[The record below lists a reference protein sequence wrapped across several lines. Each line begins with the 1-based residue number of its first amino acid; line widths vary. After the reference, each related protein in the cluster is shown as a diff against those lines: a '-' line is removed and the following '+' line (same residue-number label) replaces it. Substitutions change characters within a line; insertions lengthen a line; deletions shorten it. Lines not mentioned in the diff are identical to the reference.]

1 MSSDLF
7 LVLPS
12 NSNLNLYQN
21 NTLSDFTIHFQRNLP
36 IDSTYEV
43 ALQEI
48 FFPFTEDNSI
58 KSIKGEDSVTLR
70 FVNSKKVII
79 IALIS
84 KRWEKKIHF
93 VQDLN
98 HLIESSIESVLVK
111 SQQEFFEPPYL
122 KYEDNILISFNEDNV
137 KIELTY
143 GLSRKLRNNF
153 LDYIYVYANVVE
165 PSFVGDGYV
174 KVLRLVDVNNCVRG
188 HVCSVIYNTPQYHPI
203 CIDNPQ
209 TIEINLRTSLGDL
222 VRLKGEGST
231 VLVLHARKRLMV

>member
-12 NSNLNLYQN
+12 NSNLNLFKN
-21 NTLSDFTIHFQRNLP
+21 NTLSEFTVHFNRNLP

-48 FFPFTEDNSI
+48 FFPFSEDNSI
-58 KSIKGEDSVTLR
+58 QTNKGEDTVNLRIGKKTTLIPLVSR
-70 FVNSKKVII
+70 AWDKKV
-79 IALIS
+79 
-84 KRWEKKIHF
+84 HF
-93 VQDLN
+93 IQDLN
-98 HLIESSIESVLVK
+98 HLIETALENKQVT
-111 SQQEFFEPPYL
+111 EHPYL
-122 KYEDNILISFNEDNV
+122 KYHDNLLKSYNEEEV
-137 KIELTY
+137 EIELSY
-143 GLSRKLRNNF
+143 SLSRKLRNNH

-174 KVLRLVDVNNCVRG
+174 KLLRLVDVSSCIEGR
-188 HVCSVIYNTPQYHPI
+188 VCSVIYNTPQYHPV

-231 VLVLHARKRLMV
+231 VLVLHARKRLTV